1 MRDAPQV
8 ETPKAPS
15 AKRRDELIAELADFV
30 ARGGAAPLLA
40 PPVAP
45 GQAAFPEPWRPTR
58 GGAIGLLRRLAW
70 HAENPRAIRVIEERL
85 GAPPTERKPAT
96 RGGLTSVNA
105 KELVFRIEFL
115 GADDVAG
122 TFAHELGVAHA
133 VANRKEAADPYRVG
147 DGPERL
153 VEERDLERG
162 SIATVYLGLGAIAI
176 NGAFQQYSRAGRFN
190 GGYEPL
196 EYDVLRA
203 GYVPMSE
210 LAYLLA
216 VQAAV
221 RGAGVPEGLSP
232 PQRDEV
238 SVWLDTLRGSAQELR
253 GRLGITEEAQAVET
267 RPAVV
272 PFDDVDLDDEA
283 APAKKN
289 AFRWKTHRGGVGF
302 FAGAMLGF
310 GASLIVAMPTVAV
323 WIVVGTATAG
333 HLAGRRVLVP
343 RCSGCATVVAKEAPT
358 CGHCGAALR
367 GDIEHLNDRLE
378 AEERLRDE

>member
-1 MRDAPQV
+1 MD
-8 ETPKAPS
+8 TPRAPS

-30 ARGGAAPLLA
+30 ARGGAGPLLA
-40 PPVAP
+40 PPVEP
-45 GQAAFPEPWRPTR
+45 GQTAFPEPWRPTR

-70 HAENPRAIRVIEERL
+70 HAANPRAVRVIEERL

-96 RGGLTSVNA
+96 RGGLTSVTA

-133 VANRKEAADPYRVG
+133 VLNRRDAADPYRAG
-147 DGPERL
+147 DGPELL

-162 SIATVYLGLGAIAI
+162 SIATVYLGLGAVAI

-190 GGYEPL
+190 GAYEPL

-210 LAYLLA
+210 LAFLLA
-216 VQAAV
+216 VQAVV
-221 RGAGVPEGLSP
+221 RGAGVPDGLSP

-238 SVWLDTLRGSAQELR
+238 TVWLEALRGSAVELR
-253 GRLGITEEAQAVET
+253 ARLGITEAMAGEP

-272 PFDDVDLDDEA
+272 PFDDVDLTDEA
-283 APAKKN
+283 APARKN
-289 AFRWKTHRGGVGF
+289 AFRWRTHRGGVGF
-302 FAGAMLGF
+302 FAGAMVGF
-310 GASLIVAMPTVAV
+310 GASLIVAMPTAAV
-323 WIVVGTATAG
+323 WLVVGAATAG

-343 RCSGCATVVAKEAPT
+343 RCSGCASVVAKDAPA
-358 CGHCGAALR
+358 CAHCGATLR
-367 GDIEHLNDRLE
+367 GDIADLNERLE